1 MSSEQATDRNRASSR
16 RRASM
21 PLEADIR
28 GYLDGIEG
36 RRQHGWA
43 WDRNRPGER
52 LEIFMRIDG
61 STVAS
66 RTADRARI
74 DLRSNG
80 IGDGRHAF
88 EIDIPEGI
96 DESVRPSIVARSPST
111 GIEME
116 LAFSHPSDRPAA
128 EPQLTG
134 VMAQLHELADAQRQS
149 QAIQRAAVEA
159 LRRTVQQ
166 VETVCSSEGALGSVV
181 AMARDGQGDL
191 AQRMAESERF
201 LVRIDAT
208 LAGLD
213 QQVKTLSNTA
223 DRPMRRAAVLLCVL
237 SGLAAFSGLSL
248 LALALLHRLA

>member
-1 MSSEQATDRNRASSR
+1 MSSEQATDRNAPHSGAS
-16 RRASM
+16 SM

-28 GYLDGIEG
+28 GYLDGVEG

-111 GIEME
+111 GIRDGARF
-116 LAFSHPSDRPAA
+116 LAS
-128 EPQLTG
+128 
-134 VMAQLHELADAQRQS
+134 VRQ
-149 QAIQRAAVEA
+149 AC
-159 LRRTVQQ
+159 RRTP
-166 VETVCSSEGALGSVV
+166 TDR
-181 AMARDGQGDL
+181 RDGP
-191 AQRMAESERF
+191 AS
-201 LVRIDAT
+201 
-208 LAGLD
+208 
-213 QQVKTLSNTA
+213 
-223 DRPMRRAAVLLCVL
+223 
-237 SGLAAFSGLSL
+237 
-248 LALALLHRLA
+248 